1 MNTDQ
6 TNVSTG
12 KRIRKYRKDLG
23 LSQAALAEKADLPPN
38 TVARLERGEHS
49 AKTLTLRKIAK
60 VLKVTI
66 DDLLD

>member
-6 TNVSTG
+6 TNILTG

-23 LSQAALAEKADLPPN
+23 LSQAALADRADLPPN
-38 TVARLERGEHS
+38 TIARLERGEHS
-49 AKTLTLRKIAK
+49 AKTLTLRKISK

-66 DDLLD
+66 DDLIS